1 MSPAEESESISYWQG
16 KVDGELEAQGKLIL
30 TLQSSIDRVE
40 SKVNALKNAQERQS
54 GGFRVGAL
62 VGGFA
67 ASGVLLIF
75 GAFVTKVVGG

>member
-1 MSPAEESESISYWQG
+1 MSPAEEEHSISYWQG

-30 TLQSSIDRVE
+30 NLQSSLDRVE
-40 SKVNALKNAQERQS
+40 SKVNAVKNAQERTS

-67 ASGVLLIF
+67 GSTVLVVF
-75 GAFVTKVVGG
+75 GAFVTRVLS